1 MAVPPTAPDPFAD
14 HDPFATILE
23 GIADARVDDAAA
35 ARERGRWAARRAEED
50 ATFRGALVDLAER
63 QSVVRLQLRGGRELV
78 GTPIA
83 VGVDVVALATQA
95 GRAFVR
101 LHHLTAI
108 RNAPGHGLVPS
119 APRVAATLTGTRT
132 LHDVISDAAAE
143 QSDVRLVLDD
153 GREATGTLRAMGVDV
168 VTLRENNAAQTTVL
182 VSFDAVAAVTLLTG
196 S

>member
-14 HDPFATILE
+14 DDPFATILE
-23 GIADARVDDAAA
+23 GIADARVDHAAA

-83 VGVDVVALATQA
+83 VGVDVVALTTQA

-119 APRVAATLTGTRT
+119 APRVAATPAGTRT

-143 QSDVRLVLDD
+143 RTDVQLVLDD
-153 GREATGTLRAMGVDV
+153 GRDATGTLRAMGVDV